1 MRLYVGNL
9 AYETNEEKLREI
21 FSKHGDVESVNII
34 IDRDTGRSKGFG
46 FIEMPKASQAK
57 EAILALNR
65 TELDG
70 RTINVSE
77 AKPQE
82 RREGGR
88 RAFGGGRR

>member
-9 AYETNEEKLREI
+9 AYETDEEDLRNL
-21 FSKHGDVESVNII
+21 FSKYGDVETVDII
-34 IDRDTGRSKGFG
+34 IDRDTRRSKGFG

-57 EAILALNR
+57 EAMLALNR
-65 TELDG
+65 TEING
-70 RTINVSE
+70 RRINVNE

-88 RAFGGGRR
+88 RAVGGGRR